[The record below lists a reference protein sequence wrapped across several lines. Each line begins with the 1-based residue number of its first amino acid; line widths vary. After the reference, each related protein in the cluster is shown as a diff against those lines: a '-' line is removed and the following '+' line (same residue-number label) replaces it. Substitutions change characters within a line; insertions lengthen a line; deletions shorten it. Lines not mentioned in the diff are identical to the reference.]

1 MEDSYWSAKHQA
13 VPRYSGLL
21 GLLLILSVTDRSWA
35 EEPKAGESVNGLQA
49 VLTIQDPLVRQSE
62 AVRLE
67 VELRNV
73 SERPLFFVDPVI
85 QPGSYY
91 GLART
96 EFMLRRADDA
106 QHGVCDLRADNLIVD
121 GIVEG
126 GDTLSRLD
134 PGASLRS
141 PLPMSLEC
149 RDDDYTDGVQP
160 YLEPGRYEV
169 SVLVWFGRGRS
180 SEDAWAGSVR
190 SNWVTFD
197 VVRAE

>member
-1 MEDSYWSAKHQA
+1 
-13 VPRYSGLL
+13 
-21 GLLLILSVTDRSWA
+21 
-35 EEPKAGESVNGLQA
+35 
-49 VLTIQDPLVRQSE
+49 
-62 AVRLE
+62 
-67 VELRNV
+67 
-73 SERPLFFVDPVI
+73 
-85 QPGSYY
+85 
-91 GLART
+91 
-96 EFMLRRADDA
+96 MLRRADDA
-106 QHGVCDLRADNLIVD
+106 QHGVCDLRADDLILD
-121 GIVEG
+121 GVVEG
-126 GDTLSRLD
+126 GGTLSRLD

-190 SNWVTFD
+190 SNWVTFE